1 MEKPSI
7 SPGTFSTSLV
17 YIQCM
22 RNMVSRFLLMFALV
36 ASTALVATQKKS
48 VPSCNLSGAERVSP
62 HQVIA
67 LLSKTEPIQAPCC
80 GHKLHIDGTIVL
92 EIAVD
97 ANGDVICVTMLSGHP
112 LIIGSV
118 IDSVRRWKFRPY
130 AVNGQK
136 KSFCGKVTLS
146 YVASDY
152 EVKYEAIQ
160 TP

>member
-17 YIQCM
+17 SIRCM
-22 RNMVSRFLLMFALV
+22 RNMLSRFLLVFAL
-36 ASTALVATQKKS
+36 ASTVLVAAQKKS
-48 VPSCNLSGAERVSP
+48 VPSCCLSGAERVSP
-62 HQVIA
+62 QQVKA

-80 GHKLHIDGTIVL
+80 GHKLHIDGIIVL

-97 ANGDVICVTMLSGHP
+97 ANGDVTCVTMLSGHP

-146 YVASDY
+146 YVATDY
-152 EVKYEAIQ
+152 EVNVAIQ